1 MEINA
6 NNLRMLEQGFNAS
19 FRTGLARSAPTAMQI
34 AMTIPSTTAENV
46 YDWLAD
52 NFGIREW
59 VGDRVMQNVGKY
71 DYTLKNK
78 DYEGTVKVKR
88 NSIEDDQYGS
98 YGKLFEQM
106 GDSVT
111 QFPDKLLYSVL
122 KAGENTLCFDGQYFF
137 DVDHPVG
144 LPGKEASVANHMG
157 GAGAA
162 WYLVDTSKVLKPLIW
177 QPRRTFKM
185 VRMDQERDENVF
197 MRKEYIYGVDGR
209 CNAGFGLWQ
218 LAFASK
224 QDLTSANLK
233 TALTAMASQKGNN
246 GEPLNVQADTLVVP
260 SSLNETALDLVNKE
274 YLANG
279 ESNTLRGR
287 FKVVSTGY
295 LL

>member
-1 MEINA
+1 
-6 NNLRMLEQGFNAS
+6 MLEQGFNAS
-19 FRTGLARSAPTAMQI
+19 FRTGLARRDTTAMQI

-122 KAGENTLCFDGQYFF
+122 KAGDSTLCFDGQYFF

-144 LPGKEASVANHMG
+144 LPGKEASVSNHMG
-157 GAGAA
+157 GAGAG
-162 WYLVDTSKVLKPLIW
+162 WYLVDSSKVLKPLIW
-177 QPRRTFKM
+177 QPRSSFKM

-218 LAFASK
+218 LAFMSK

-233 TALTAMASQKGNN
+233 AALTAMASQKGNN
-246 GEPLNVQADTLVVP
+246 GEPLNVCAETLVVP